1 MKITNDKAGPAF
13 RSGPGPDNR
22 GNIIVKEIY
31 IVLTDTGTVLSKI
44 IRRYTGCPLNHVS
57 IAFDE
62 QLEEMYSF
70 GRVQQRNP
78 FSGGFVKERAGEGLL
93 KDAQCAVFRF
103 RVTED
108 ELRQIRGRIL
118 EIERERD
125 RYTYNFIG
133 LIGVILNREICRKR
147 AYFCSQFVVAMLAT
161 AGIKITDEPAWR
173 AQARHFTQSSQLEPV
188 YKGALRDYVAPG
200 NVVTI
205 SPRRG
210 IRARL
215 PRVPFR
221 RAAS

>member
-1 MKITNDKAGPAF
+1 MKIMNDKAGPAIQN
-13 RSGPGPDNR
+13 GPGPENG
-22 GNIIVKEIY
+22 GNTIVKEIY

-62 QLEEMYSF
+62 RLNEMYSF
-70 GRVQQRNP
+70 GRVQQHNP

-93 KDAQCAVFRF
+93 KDARCAVFRF

-108 ELRQIRGRIL
+108 EHRRIRERIL

-147 AYFCSQFVVAMLAT
+147 AYFCSQFVVEILAS
-161 AGIKITDEPAWR
+161 AGLKITDEPAWR
-173 AQARHFTQSSQLEPV
+173 AQARHFSQSDHLEPV
-188 YKGALRDYVAPG
+188 YEGPLRNYVSPA

-205 SPRRG
+205 RPRRG

-215 PRVPFR
+215 LRVPFR

>member
-1 MKITNDKAGPAF
+1 MKITNDKAGPAYQ
-13 RSGPGPDNR
+13 SGPGPENR
-22 GNIIVKEIY
+22 GNTIVQEIY

-62 QLEEMYSF
+62 RLGEMYSF

-108 ELRQIRGRIL
+108 EHRRIRARIL

-147 AYFCSQFVVAMLAT
+147 AYFCSQFVVAMLAS
-161 AGIKITDEPAWR
+161 AGVKITDEPAWR
-173 AQARHFTQSSQLEPV
+173 TQARHFTQSSQLEPV
-188 YKGALRDYVAPG
+188 YKGALREYVAPG

>member
-13 RSGPGPDNR
+13 RSGPGPENR
-22 GNIIVKEIY
+22 GNTIVKEIY

-62 QLEEMYSF
+62 RLGEMYSF

-108 ELRQIRGRIL
+108 ELMRIRARIL

-147 AYFCSQFVVAMLAT
+147 AYFCSQFVVAMLAS
-161 AGIKITDEPAWR
+161 AGVKITDEPAWR
-173 AQARHFTQSSQLEPV
+173 AQARHFTQSRLLEPV
-188 YKGALRDYVAPG
+188 YEGPIRNFVAPG
-200 NVVTI
+200 NIVTI